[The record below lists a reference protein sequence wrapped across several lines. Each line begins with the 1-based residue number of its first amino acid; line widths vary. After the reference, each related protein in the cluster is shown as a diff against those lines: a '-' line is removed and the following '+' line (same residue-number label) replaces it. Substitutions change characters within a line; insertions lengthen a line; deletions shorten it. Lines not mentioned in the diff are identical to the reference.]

1 MLLNPYGDDVASHK
15 ATVKARGFLKVGM
28 GGGWSRLTS
37 TLVAFVCPQ
46 AYGLLSVTRL
56 LISSIS
62 QSFIRNVLSVLHMP
76 RFGAAK
82 VYG

>member
-1 MLLNPYGDDVASHK
+1 MLLNPYGGDVASHM

-28 GGGWSRLTS
+28 GGGWSHLTA

-62 QSFIRNVLSVLHMP
+62 QSSIRNVSNVLHMP
-76 RFGAAK
+76 RLGAAE